1 LGHSGYYTGGP
12 FTAGNWPTQNPFLF
26 WNPIQHHGGS
36 EWRNPFG
43 FHFRMKYPAT
53 KCDRDCTLD
62 QFHIDAHNPLY
73 DPSGHFVN
81 DFLPSIPSLF

>member
-1 LGHSGYYTGGP
+1 MFSLDIP
-12 FTAGNWPTQNPFLF
+12 FYRTR
-26 WNPIQHHGGS
+26 QHHGGS

-62 QFHIDAHNPLY
+62 QFHIDAHNPVY